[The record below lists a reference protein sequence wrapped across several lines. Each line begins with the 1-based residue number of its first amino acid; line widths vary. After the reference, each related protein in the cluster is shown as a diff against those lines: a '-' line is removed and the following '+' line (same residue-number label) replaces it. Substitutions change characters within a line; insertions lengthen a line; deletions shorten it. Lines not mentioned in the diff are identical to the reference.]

1 MAVLLLATSSWITAT
16 SLHAWFSCQICRGMH
31 ISWLFS
37 LQLQFRLQLCAPWQN
52 WLPNFLTMYIGYC
65 NGSMGDDRGLT
76 YHALSWVPGSC
87 SCPAL
92 SRIGALPLMKSY
104 PSFILIS
111 HILLFPQHCP
121 HNGGNALFFFCS
133 YNESHMS
140 QHHCTIG
147 VINVGKIFVSL
158 PSSRIWTPLG
168 KSNV

>member
-121 HNGGNALFFFCS
+121 HNGGNALFFCS